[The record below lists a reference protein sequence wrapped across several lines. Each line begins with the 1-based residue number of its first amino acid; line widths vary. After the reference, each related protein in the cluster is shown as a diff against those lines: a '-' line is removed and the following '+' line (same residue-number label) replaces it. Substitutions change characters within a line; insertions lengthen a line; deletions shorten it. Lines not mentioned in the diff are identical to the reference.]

1 MSTRRTTG
9 TAIAEALAAN
19 GAALAF
25 GIPGTHNLE
34 LYRGMAASGIRHVVT
49 RHEQGA
55 GYAADGYAR
64 VTGRPGLVVTTSG
77 PGLMNAMAAMGT
89 AYADSVP
96 LLVLSP
102 GVPTGRERAD
112 YGWLHEMKDQRAAA
126 DAAVARSVR
135 PGTPAQAV
143 DAVHETFARWAAE
156 RPRPVHIE
164 VPLDVLEAPWDGDVP
179 GPWRAPHP
187 PAPSPAAV
195 AEALGLLTRAG
206 SPVIV
211 AGGGSLGGAAP
222 LRVVAE
228 ALGAPVVTTTAGKGV
243 LDEDHP
249 LAVGPFLGFAAAR
262 KLMEDADVLLVVGSE
277 LGDAE
282 LPDRLAPRGAVIRVD
297 LDPAQLHKNLRAT
310 LPVHADAREA
320 LAALAA
326 GLAASA
332 VPAGL
337 AGTERAGERR
347 AAEARAG
354 CLEQAVERG
363 DRWREAQDALR
374 AELPGDV
381 VVVGDSSQVSYLGT
395 APFWP
400 LSEPRRYLV
409 PVGYSTLGYGLPA
422 AIGAR
427 LAEPARP
434 VVALLGDG
442 AFMFSAQELVTGAE
456 LGLPLPVVILDN
468 HGFGEIRQNMLD
480 RDIAPYAVDLA
491 RPDFAALAQAMGC
504 HGVRVTNAAEA
515 AKQAA
520 AALTAARPTVIV
532 WEVGP

>member
-1 MSTRRTTG
+1 MSARRTTG
-9 TAIAEALAAN
+9 TAMAEALAAN
-19 GAALAF
+19 GADLAF

-102 GVPTGRERAD
+102 GVPTGLERAD
-112 YGWLHEMKDQRAAA
+112 FGWLHEMKDQRAAA

-164 VPLDVLEAPWDGDVP
+164 VPLDVLEAPWDGEVP

-187 PAPSPAAV
+187 PAPSRAAV
-195 AEALGLLTRAG
+195 TEALALLSRAAA
-206 SPVIV
+206 PVIV
-211 AGGGSLGGAAP
+211 AGGGALGATAP
-222 LRVVAE
+222 LRAVAE

-249 LAVGPFLGFAAAR
+249 LAVGPFPGFAAAR
-262 KLMEDADVLLVVGSE
+262 GLMEDADVLLVVGSE

-282 LPDRLAPRGAVIRVD
+282 LPDRLAPRGAVIRID
-297 LDPAQLHKNLRAT
+297 LDPAQLHKNLRAA
-310 LPVHADAREA
+310 LPVHADARET
-320 LAALAA
+320 LTALAA
-326 GLAASA
+326 GLAG
-332 VPAGL
+332 P
-337 AGTERAGERR
+337 AGTERAAEGERR
-347 AAEARAG
+347 AAGTRAG
-354 CLEQAVERG
+354 CLEQAAEQG
-363 DRWREAQDALR
+363 GRWREVQDALR

-400 LSEPRRYLV
+400 FSAPRRYLA
-409 PVGYSTLGYGLPA
+409 PVGYSTLGYALPA

-504 HGVRVTNAAEA
+504 HGVRVTDAAGA

-532 WEVGP
+532 WEVGS